1 MASAVDGT
9 LADALL
15 AAEEASL
22 ALSKAP
28 DRRGRGMS
36 LVCPFKAPLRRGL
49 MRPPSLAVR
58 RCEIS

>member
-1 MASAVDGT
+1 VASAVDGT

-28 DRRGRGMS
+28 DRRGRGRVLLFS
-36 LVCPFKAPLRRGL
+36 SSFLEGL
-49 MRPPSLAVR
+49 KNT
-58 RCEIS
+58 